1 MVTVGVFVR
10 AEIDEIG
17 QVAERLD
24 ALESVSTF
32 ELEDPG
38 ALGVLLQGLDADEAY
53 LKLTQEVMAVEGVLA
68 AWPIHTELGMEQRGA
83 EATQVVGAA
92 RACN

>member
-10 AEIDEIG
+10 AEIEEID
-17 QVAERLD
+17 QVAGRLQ

-38 ALGVLLQGLDADEAY
+38 GIGVLLEGLDADEAY
-53 LKLTQEVMAVEGVLA
+53 LKLTGEVMAVEGVLA
-68 AWPIHTELGMEQRGA
+68 AWPIHTELGMEQRGTD
-83 EATQVVGAA
+83 ATKLVGAA
-92 RACN
+92 RECN